1 MRAGDTEAP
10 LVRCNGVTRVYH
22 RGGQRGIL
30 SRLRGSTHRGTA
42 VTALEDVSLSIGR
55 TDLVALAGPS
65 GSGKTT
71 LLHLL
76 AGLETPTTGTVTVDG
91 TDLSSLSVSAR
102 TTYRRERVGLVFQDF
117 RLLDGLSARANVALP
132 LVERGVSRR
141 KRRQL
146 ATTLLD
152 RVGLG
157 DRIDHRPAELSGGEQ
172 QRVAIA
178 RALIGDPDL
187 LIADEP
193 TGELDSET
201 GRRVLEVIE
210 EVSDERAVV
219 FASHDPAALAVADR
233 TIGLRDGRVTAN
245 TTTPEDG

>member
-1 MRAGDTEAP
+1 MTAGDTDTS
-10 LVRCNGVTRVYH
+10 LVRCTGVTRVYH
-22 RGGQRGIL
+22 RGGSRGIL
-30 SRLRGSTHRGTA
+30 GRFRGSGRSGA
-42 VTALEDVSLSIGR
+42 SVTALEDVSLSIDR
-55 TDLVALAGPS
+55 AELVAIAGPS

-71 LLHLL
+71 LLHVL
-76 AGLETPTTGTVTVDG
+76 AGLERPTAGTVTVDG
-91 TDLSSLSVSAR
+91 IDLASLSARAR

-141 KRRQL
+141 TRRRR
-146 ATTLLD
+146 ATALLE

-157 DRIDHRPAELSGGEQ
+157 DRIHHRPAELSGGEQ

-193 TGELDSET
+193 TGELDTDT

-210 EVSDERAVV
+210 EVSEQRAVI

-233 TIGLRDGRVTAN
+233 TVGLRDGRISAI
-245 TTTPEDG
+245 EDG